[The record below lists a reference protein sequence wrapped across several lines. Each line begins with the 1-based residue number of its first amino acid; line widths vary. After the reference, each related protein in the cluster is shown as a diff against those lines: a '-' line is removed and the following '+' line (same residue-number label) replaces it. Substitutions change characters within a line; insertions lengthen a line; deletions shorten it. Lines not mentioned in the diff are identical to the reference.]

1 MKHYILLA
9 LSICLFTT
17 VNAQKTKVAPAKTDT
32 KSFIVSAATANDL
45 PDGVTYTNNK
55 ITLKAGYKFETVQ
68 SNGDIKLVN
77 AKGVTTGT
85 FRCGCS
91 FNSTTKGPCS
101 FSTAGQVLTCTG
113 STCCVMQT
121 TIDPPKISDMQ
132 MKQN

>member
-1 MKHYILLA
+1 MKKYILLV
-9 LSICLFTT
+9 LSICLFTIT
-17 VNAQKTKVAPAKTDT
+17 NAQKTKVAPAQSGTRT
-32 KSFIVSAATANDL
+32 FVVSEATAKDL
-45 PDGVTYTNNK
+45 PEGVIFTNNK
-55 ITLKAGYKFETVQ
+55 ITLKAGYKFENIQ

-91 FNSTTKGPCS
+91 YNSTTKGPCS

-121 TIDPPKISDMQ
+121 TIDPPKNGNMQ

>member
-9 LSICLFTT
+9 LSICLFTV
-17 VNAQKTKVAPAKTDT
+17 VNAQKMKTSPVQKT
-32 KSFIVSAATANDL
+32 EKIFIVSAATAKDL

>member
-1 MKHYILLA
+1 MKSTILLA
-9 LSICLFTT
+9 VTMCLFATAT
-17 VNAQKTKVAPAKTDT
+17 AQKTKIAPAKTET
-32 KSFIVSAATANDL
+32 KTFVVSAATAKDL
-45 PDGVTYTNNK
+45 PEGVIYTNNK
-55 ITLKAGYKFETVQ
+55 ITLKAGYKFETMQ

>member
-1 MKHYILLA
+1 MKKYILLA
-9 LSICLFTT
+9 LSLCLFTVT
-17 VNAQKTKVAPAKTDT
+17 NAQKAKIAPAKTET
-32 KSFIVSAATANDL
+32 KTFVVSAATAKDL
-45 PDGVTYTNNK
+45 PEGVIYTNNK
-55 ITLKAGYKFETVQ
+55 ITVKAGYKFETVQ
-68 SNGDIKLVN
+68 SNGDINLVN

-91 FNSTTKGPCS
+91 VNSTTKGPCS